1 MEEFLSSF
9 WNTETSGM
17 SSSAGGDGKTSTQ
30 MKDQS
35 SYPDAWDFTNV
46 WAIDANIN
54 EGYPH
59 LMVMD

>member
-1 MEEFLSSF
+1 
-9 WNTETSGM
+9 M